1 MKAKGNLVY
10 RHTYVDVSAGVTSA
24 QVVQYRSFVE
34 VGQVS
39 HVFNFLEFRG
49 IHLLNRI
56 LLNVFLLQT
65 QHIFVIT
72 SLVITA
78 KRIHGLPT
86 ISWLSEKKPV

>member
-10 RHTYVDVSAGVTSA
+10 RHTYVDESAGVTSA
-24 QVVQYRSFVE
+24 QVVQHRSFVE

-39 HVFNFLEFRG
+39 HVINFLELRR

-65 QHIFVIT
+65 QHIFAIT

-78 KRIHGLPT
+78 KRFHGLPAN
-86 ISWLSEKKPV
+86 LLAR